1 MNHISGDYS
10 IIEKV
15 DKSTRENYNNVFH
28 GNAVI
33 VSSGRGRQEQ
43 EHSYGPS
50 GNGFGYDPNTGLPG
64 RGWARV
70 RGRYIGASGAGP
82 GMSSFSTFYDEW
94 KLMLLWGYCRAT
106 SNDVRR
112 WI

>member
-1 MNHISGDYS
+1 VNHISGDYS

-82 GMSSFSTFYDEW
+82 GRRRTMSEDGYDSHV
-94 KLMLLWGYCRAT
+94 YY
-106 SNDVRR
+106 
-112 WI
+112 